1 MSGTLKDMG
10 GSSLNMGRPKRAE
23 RRESRQATKRLRR
36 FRAKEL
42 PRFRS
47 DCLRF
52 TLSEAVA
59 MASIRRE
66 AQAVIG
72 LDRTGGR
79 LHMERGMLRS
89 VEADG
94 WTFTVEDDSVQA
106 RKL

>member
-1 MSGTLKDMG
+1 
-10 GSSLNMGRPKRAE
+10 MGRPKRVE
-23 RRESRQATKRLRR
+23 KRESRQATKRLRR
-36 FRAKEL
+36 FRASEL
-42 PRFRS
+42 PRFRA

-72 LDRTGGR
+72 QHRTGGR
-79 LHMERGMLRS
+79 LHMERGMLET

-94 WTFTVEDDSVQA
+94 WTFTVEGDSVQA